1 MGCSAS
7 KQADDLREGTERVM
21 SGRRGIGAS
30 ERIRTPSERIKVQA
44 RRTAILE
51 ALKDENDKTSI
62 PSPDLKADGSLTAKE
77 VAMRISGSTVSKD
90 CVLGDLRSEGGI
102 IRASYAALTQRG
114 YYPDNPHKENQ
125 DAYCVVPS
133 KFAGG
138 EGDGYFAVF
147 DGHGDLGHDCASF
160 AKQILHA
167 HISAGVKRKRA
178 SLNSERLRK
187 LTKEGGVMPKN
198 AFHPS
203 QWPYLSSEQYESCVR
218 EAHIKCNE
226 EMHKSKVVKDQTA
239 GDHGHLRL
247 VSRWTNMR
255 EQRWRQQSSM
265 PAEEEKREID
275 QSDSGDGH
283 DNGSLVAIPLSED
296 QTPYRKDERERL
308 KKSGARVCSIDQ
320 MEGLEPMHENWG
332 EVDLGVDIDVE
343 GDPPRVWLAD
353 RNFPGCAFSRSLG
366 DDIGEGV
373 GVNAEPEFITKD
385 VTRGDE
391 ILVIA
396 SDGVFEFLTN
406 QRVVDICAASTNP
419 VEACTRLLEEAYA
432 EWLRYELRTDDIT
445 CIVIFLKTISGDNTV
460 HVQHAGLPQRVT
472 CSLELTYKTYNGK
485 TDWHGPNHQAL
496 ALARGAEFYCLP
508 VSREVQSTL
517 SSYGCLCKVVWGPV
531 MSLSFRRFSWSSDS
545 VMMIKIITLSTLFH
559 R

>member
-1 MGCSAS
+1 
-7 KQADDLREGTERVM
+7 M

-239 GDHGHLRL
+239 GTTAISVSFHAGRICVSNVGDSRCVLGHRL
-247 VSRWTNMR
+247 AKQPQDA
-255 EQRWRQQSSM
+255 ESST

-445 CIVIFLKTISGDNTV
+445 CIVIFLKSGRPDDSEVISGLINR
-460 HVQHAGLPQRVT
+460 RVKVKQMKKKNSGSMANLT
-472 CSLELTYKTYNGK
+472 SLDEN
-485 TDWHGPNHQAL
+485 
-496 ALARGAEFYCLP
+496 
-508 VSREVQSTL
+508 
-517 SSYGCLCKVVWGPV
+517 
-531 MSLSFRRFSWSSDS
+531 
-545 VMMIKIITLSTLFH
+545 
-559 R
+559 